1 MELVAQIIGILGMT
15 SNIISYQF
23 KRRVGVLICLLMGGV
38 LFAINMFM
46 LGAIIGGILNIL
58 SVIRSPAYMNLDKR
72 PSQKNILN
80 ALFIVLFIVS
90 YIFTFTLFGKEA
102 TLPNL
107 VLELLPVIGSIAL
120 TVSFSMNT
128 SRAIRIAG
136 FISSP
141 CWLIYN
147 CFVFSIGGILCEVIS
162 LISIITAVIRLDR
175 QGSQSG
181 TKEAENDNNIA
192 ER

>member
-1 MELVAQIIGILGMT
+1 MELAAQVIGIFGMA

-23 KRRVGVLICLLMGGV
+23 KKRKGVLLCLLTGGV
-38 LFAINMFM
+38 LFAVNMFM
-46 LGAIIGGILNIL
+46 LGAIMGGILNLL
-58 SVIRSPAYMNLDKR
+58 SVLRAILFMNPDK
-72 PSQKNILN
+72 PILPKKILTT
-80 ALFIVLFIVS
+80 LFIITFAAS
-90 YIFTFTLFGKEA
+90 YALTFTLLGKEA
-102 TLPNL
+102 TPSNL
-107 VLELLPVIGSIAL
+107 VLELLPVIGSIAM

-128 SRAIRIAG
+128 SGAIRIAG

-175 QGSQSG
+175 RGSKDD
-181 TKEAENDNNIA
+181 TREAENEDSIA
-192 ER
+192 